1 MSFVHLHLH
10 TQYSLLDGANKI
22 NELLPTVAKLGMP
35 AVAMTD
41 HGNMFGA
48 VQFYTKAKDAGVQPI
63 IGCEVYVAPK
73 SRFDKSSARADDPE
87 AGGNYHLILLA
98 QNEKGYRNLCRLVTA
113 GYKEGFYYK
122 PRIDRDLL
130 KELNEGLFCLSGCL
144 ASEVNQ
150 AIMRSDLAKA
160 REVAG
165 EFAQIFSGDRYY
177 IEIQD
182 NHLEEQVTANRELV
196 SLAKDLGLPL
206 VATNDCHYLH
216 SGDAE
221 AHEALLCI
229 QTGKTLSDPKRW
241 KFGTDQLYVKSPD
254 EMRAAFAE
262 FPQAIDNTVDLAKRC
277 DFKMSFGQYQFP

>member
-22 NELLPTVAKLGMP
+22 NELLPTIAKLGMP

-122 PRIDRDLL
+122 PRIDRELL

-165 EFAQIFSGDRYY
+165 EFAQIFNGDRYY

-182 NHLEEQVTANRELV
+182 NHLEEQITANRELV
-196 SLAKDLGLPL
+196 SLAKDLGLPM

-229 QTGKTLSDPKRW
+229 QTGKTLADPKRW

-277 DFKMSFGQYQFP
+277 DFKMSFGQ